1 MSLRKL
7 PEAKTFQRP
16 QNFQWDAPSDVLAK
30 WAEHPLAAE
39 SDDPNTIS
47 IYDVIGEDMWTGA
60 GFTAKRMG
68 AALRSIGK
76 NPVTVK
82 INSPGGD
89 MFEGIAIYNLLR
101 EHSAKVTVDVM
112 GWAASA
118 ASIIAMAGDDIRMG
132 LGTFMMVH
140 NAWGIVIGNRHDMR
154 EAAKLFDGFDAAI
167 VDIYE
172 ARAKI
177 DRKAIEKLMDAETF
191 MGPSEAVEKGFAD
204 LIAEDLKASDGDAK
218 NSDRRL
224 MARRQTEAALARSG
238 FSRNMRSEMISELMN
253 SAARDAGRTP
263 ATERDAGR
271 TPATERDAGR
281 PHAARDAGI
290 TTAAVQGLMNALKI

>member
-1 MSLRKL
+1 MSLRNL
-7 PEAKTFQRP
+7 PEPKAFQRP

-30 WAEHPLAAE
+30 WAEKPLAAE

-47 IYDVIGEDMWTGA
+47 IYDVIGEDMWTGG
-60 GFTAKRMG
+60 GFTAKRMA
-68 AALRSIGK
+68 AALRGIGK

-101 EHSAKVTVDVM
+101 EHPAKVTIDVM

-118 ASIIAMAGDDIRMG
+118 ASIIAMAGDEIRMG

-154 EAAKLFDGFDAAI
+154 DAAKLFDGFDAAI

-204 LIAEDLKASDGDAK
+204 SVSSDLKSEDDGK
-218 NSDRRL
+218 TNNTDRRL
-224 MARRQTEAALARSG
+224 MARRQTEAALARAG
-238 FSRNMRSEMISELMN
+238 FSRNIRSEMLAELMN
-253 SAARDAGRTP
+253 NAAARDAGRET
-263 ATERDAGR
+263 AAERDAGR
-271 TPATERDAGR
+271 SY
-281 PHAARDAGI
+281 AARDAGF
-290 TTAAVQGLMNALKI
+290 NADIQSLIDSLKS